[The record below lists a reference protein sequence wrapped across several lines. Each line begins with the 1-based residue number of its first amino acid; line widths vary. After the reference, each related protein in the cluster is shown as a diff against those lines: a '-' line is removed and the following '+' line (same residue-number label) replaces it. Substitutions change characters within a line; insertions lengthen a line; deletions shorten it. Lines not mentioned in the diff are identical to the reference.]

1 MALTTITIA
10 VFTIMN
16 FVLSMTA
23 SVFGSILDLIAVSLN
38 VSVETAGLLTTMYSY
53 GAACGV
59 PITLIVFRKADRS
72 KLLKIMLA
80 VTIVMSLLLIL
91 ANSFWQMLIIRL
103 IMGVTAYSYNVLAI
117 AIVASLSTKEKQ
129 GRTMAVLIA
138 GNAAALAVGIPLTRA
153 LSSVLD
159 WRGVFVILILMMLAA
174 LIYFTFRLPRSIKPP
189 VELSIRDE
197 LAFFKDKSVL
207 LVIVFSLIMFIGY
220 GALYTYITP
229 FLLAIFPSCEQY
241 MSLILVL
248 VGIASFVGNLI
259 GGIVSDR
266 IGYSKSMLLGGVVQ
280 LALLALLLVFR
291 SSGYIAVALSALWIM
306 SAWFIGLQ
314 VNTGIAQATQNRSGF
329 MISLNT
335 SSIQLGTAIGASLAA
350 LLGSA
355 AGMENIIYISII
367 TSVIIIVLHL
377 FASKKN

>member
-1 MALTTITIA
+1 
-10 VFTIMN
+10 
-16 FVLSMTA
+16 
-23 SVFGSILDLIAVSLN
+23 
-38 VSVETAGLLTTMYSY
+38 
-53 GAACGV
+53 
-59 PITLIVFRKADRS
+59 
-72 KLLKIMLA
+72 
-80 VTIVMSLLLIL
+80 
-91 ANSFWQMLIIRL
+91 MLIIRL

-197 LAFFKDKSVL
+197 LAFF
-207 LVIVFSLIMFIGY
+207 
-220 GALYTYITP
+220 
-229 FLLAIFPSCEQY
+229 PSCEQY

-306 SAWFIGLQ
+306 NAWFIGLQ

-355 AGMENIIYISII
+355 AGMENIIYIFPS
-367 TSVIIIVLHL
+367 SPAL
-377 FASKKN
+377 